1 MAAERAEHHEYQ
13 LTITGQEPSY
23 SSFSFEYPSNFPP
36 IQIQADEVI
45 NTGNTKR
52 KVTTNN
58 SIEKTKKVRVSLTAL
73 QKKEICERL
82 MADKTLK
89 QKDIAAEY
97 GVSKQSI
104 SDIVKAKEQWLKIE
118 PGTALANSKRTRKAT
133 FEDIEEAM
141 KIWVENVLVR
151 SDLILSDSLLME
163 KVLEFAKEFEVSNK
177 FLASTGW
184 TRNFKKRNNLKSYKK
199 RGESGSVDMNRI
211 PEFRQQLQDI
221 IKDYE
226 PKDVF
231 NCDETALYWMLE
243 PNRTLAYG
251 PVKGKKQLKS

>member
-1 MAAERAEHHEYQ
+1 M
-13 LTITGQEPSY
+13 TITELELAC
-23 SSFSFEYPSNFPP
+23 SSFSPEHFSDFSPV
-36 IQIQADEVI
+36 QISTDEVTDTR
-45 NTGNTKR
+45 NAKR

-58 SIEKTKKVRVSLTAL
+58 PTEKIKKVRVSLTAF

-82 MADKTLK
+82 AADKTLK

-97 GVSKQSI
+97 GISKQSI
-104 SDIVKAKEQWLKIE
+104 SDIVKAKEQWLRIE
-118 PGTALANSKRTRKAT
+118 TGTALANSKRARKAT

-141 KIWVENVLVR
+141 KIWVENVLAR
-151 SDLILSDSLLME
+151 NDLNLSDSLLME
-163 KVLEFAKEFEVSNK
+163 KALAFAKEFEVSDK

-184 TRNFKKRNNLKSYKK
+184 VRNFKRRNNLKSYKK
-199 RGESGSVDMNRI
+199 RGESGSVDMNEI

-231 NCDETALYWMLE
+231 NCDETALY
-243 PNRTLAYG
+243 
-251 PVKGKKQLKS
+251 